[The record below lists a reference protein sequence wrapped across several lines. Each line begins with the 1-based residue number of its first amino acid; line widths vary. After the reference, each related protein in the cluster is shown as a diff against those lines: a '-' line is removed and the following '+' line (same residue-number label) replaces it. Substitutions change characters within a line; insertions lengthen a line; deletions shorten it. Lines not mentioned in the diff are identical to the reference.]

1 MKGIIYKWT
10 CNVNGKSYIGQ
21 TTNEK
26 QREKEFL
33 SENKPYAGEKINN
46 ARKKYGLSN
55 GIWTKTVL
63 KRLWCKDGKE
73 NELRER
79 LNYWEKYYVELYDS
93 INNGYNITNG
103 GDCDFSQEVIEEM
116 RRKSLEKWNQLS
128 EADKTRHRERS
139 KNWWNNLSDEEKKE
153 HIEKSKEKY
162 DKWCKSL
169 TEEERIKYTK
179 SSLGLHRGHSSSRSQ
194 KSSEYKKGTS
204 ISEKTKKKIKE
215 KLIGCSPS
223 MYKYVYKYSKNKSEL
238 IETYNSISEAAKSMD
253 MKPETLVKHNKTI
266 YKGFYWEISET
277 QKNTNNPEGCY
288 FIPRINRWR
297 STIYYKGEKR
307 LLGHFE
313 TPQAASAIREM
324 AKQKKEE
331 GIFDE
336 WYENI
341 HSHKIEIFKK
351 FGEKTC
357 N

>member
-10 CNVNGKSYIGQ
+10 CNINGKSYIGQ
-21 TTNEK
+21 TVNEK
-26 QREKEFL
+26 RRERDFL
-33 SENKPYAGEKINN
+33 NEAKSYAGEKINN
-46 ARKKYGLSN
+46 ARKKHGLSD
-55 GIWTKTVL
+55 GTWTKTVL
-63 KRLWCKDGKE
+63 KRLWCKNGRED
-73 NELRER
+73 ELRER
-79 LNYWEKYYVELYDS
+79 LNYWEKYYIEQFDT
-93 INNGYNITNG
+93 IKNGYNITNG

-116 RRKSLEKWNQLS
+116 RRKSFE
-128 EADKTRHRERS
+128 H
-139 KNWWNNLSDEEKKE
+139 WNNMSDEEKTKC
-153 HIEKSKEKY
+153 IENGKQWWNSLSDVEKNKFISSSKEKY
-162 DKWCKSL
+162 KKWYNSL
-169 TEEERIKYTK
+169 STEEKEKYK
-179 SSLGLHRGHSSSRSQ
+179 MIARNANLGLHRGHSSFRSL
-194 KSSEYKKGTS
+194 KSSEDKKG
-204 ISEKTKKKIKE
+204 IPRSEETKKKIKE
-215 KLIGCSPS
+215 SLLSKKLR
-223 MYKYVYKYSKNKSEL
+223 YKIKNE
-238 IETYNSISEAAKSMD
+238 
-253 MKPETLVKHNKTI
+253 
-266 YKGFYWEISET
+266 
-277 QKNTNNPEGCY
+277 TNNPEGCY

>member
-73 NELRER
+73 DELRER
-79 LNYWEKYYVELYDS
+79 LNYWEKYYIELYDS

-103 GDCDFSQEVIEEM
+103 GDCNFSEEVILEM
-116 RRKSLEKWNQLS
+116 RKKGKEYW
-128 EADKTRHRERS
+128 D
-139 KNWWNNLSDEEKKE
+139 NLSNEEKNK
-153 HIEKSKEKY
+153 IISKSKERSN
-162 DKWCKSL
+162 KWYKSL
-169 TEEERIKYTK
+169 TEEGRIKY
-179 SSLGLHRGHSSSRSQ
+179 LHHGHSISHSINSSNA
-194 KSSEYKKGTS
+194 KKGVKRLEETKEK
-204 ISEKTKKKIKE
+204 IRKTLLDKEIKHKIERSEK
-215 KLIGCSPS
+215 
-223 MYKYVYKYSKNKSEL
+223 
-238 IETYNSISEAAKSMD
+238 
-253 MKPETLVKHNKTI
+253 
-266 YKGFYWEISET
+266 
-277 QKNTNNPEGCY
+277 NPEGCY

-297 STIYYKGEKR
+297 STIYYKGEKC

-313 TPQAASAIREM
+313 TPQAASEIHEI
-324 AKQKKEE
+324 AKKKKEE
-331 GIFDE
+331 GIFDK

-341 HSHKIEIFKK
+341 HTHKIEIFKK
-351 FGEKTC
+351 FGEKMC

>member
-10 CNVNGKSYIGQ
+10 CNINGKSYIGQ
-21 TTNEK
+21 TVNEK
-26 QREKEFL
+26 RRERDFL
-33 SENKPYAGEKINN
+33 DETKYYAGEKINN
-46 ARKKYGLSN
+46 ARKKYGLSD
-55 GIWTKTVL
+55 GTWTKTVL
-63 KRLWCKDGKE
+63 KRLWCKNGRED
-73 NELRER
+73 ELRER
-79 LNYWEKYYVELYDS
+79 LNYWERYYIEQFDT
-93 INNGYNITNG
+93 IKNGYNITNG

-116 RRKSLEKWNQLS
+116 RRKSFE
-128 EADKTRHRERS
+128 H
-139 KNWWNNLSDEEKKE
+139 WNNMSDEEKSKF
-153 HIEKSKEKY
+153 ISSSKEKY
-162 DKWCKSL
+162 KKWYNSL
-169 TEEERIKYTK
+169 SIEEREKYK
-179 SSLGLHRGHSSSRSQ
+179 MIARNANLGLHRGHSSFRSL
-194 KSSEYKKGTS
+194 KSSENKKG
-204 ISEKTKKKIKE
+204 IPRSEETKKKIKE
-215 KLIGCSPS
+215 SLLSKKLQ
-223 MYKYVYKYSKNKSEL
+223 YKIKNE
-238 IETYNSISEAAKSMD
+238 
-253 MKPETLVKHNKTI
+253 
-266 YKGFYWEISET
+266 
-277 QKNTNNPEGCY
+277 TNNPEGCY

>member
-10 CNVNGKSYIGQ
+10 CNINGKNYIGQ
-21 TTNEK
+21 TVNEK
-26 QREKEFL
+26 RRERDFL
-33 SENKPYAGEKINN
+33 NETKSYAGEKINN
-46 ARKKYGLSN
+46 ARKKYGLSD
-55 GIWTKTVL
+55 GTWTKTVL
-63 KRLWCKDGKE
+63 KRLWCKNGKE
-73 NELRER
+73 DELREC
-79 LNYWEKYYVELYDS
+79 LNYWERYYIEQFDT
-93 INNGYNITNG
+93 IKNGYNITNG

-116 RRKSLEKWNQLS
+116 RRKSF
-128 EADKTRHRERS
+128 ER
-139 KNWWNNLSDEEKKE
+139 WNNMSDEEKTKCIE
-153 HIEKSKEKY
+153 SGKQWWNSLSSVEKSKFISSSKERYKKWYNSLSIEEKEKY
-162 DKWCKSL
+162 KMIA
-169 TEEERIKYTK
+169 RNAN
-179 SSLGLHRGHSSSRSQ
+179 LGLHRGHSSFRSL
-194 KSSEYKKGTS
+194 KSSEDKKG
-204 ISEKTKKKIKE
+204 IPRSEETKKKIKE
-215 KLIGCSPS
+215 SLLSKKLR
-223 MYKYVYKYSKNKSEL
+223 YKIKNE
-238 IETYNSISEAAKSMD
+238 
-253 MKPETLVKHNKTI
+253 
-266 YKGFYWEISET
+266 
-277 QKNTNNPEGCY
+277 TNNPEGCY

>member
-103 GDCDFSQEVIEEM
+103 GDCDFSEEVILEM
-116 RRKSLEKWNQLS
+116 RKKGKEYWNNLSDEEKKEHTEKGKLNG
-128 EADKTRHRERS
+128 TR
-139 KNWWNNLSDEEKKE
+139 WWNNLSDEEKKE
-153 HIEKSKEKY
+153 HVEKSKEKY
-162 DKWCKSL
+162 DKWWNYLSNEDK
-169 TEEERIKYTK
+169 EKYK
-179 SSLGLHRGHSSSRSQ
+179 MIARNANLGLHRGHSSFRSL
-194 KSSEYKKGTS
+194 KSSEDKKG
-204 ISEKTKKKIKE
+204 IPRSEETKKKIKE
-215 KLIGCSPS
+215 SLLSKKLQ
-223 MYKYVYKYSKNKSEL
+223 YKIKNE
-238 IETYNSISEAAKSMD
+238 
-253 MKPETLVKHNKTI
+253 
-266 YKGFYWEISET
+266 
-277 QKNTNNPEGCY
+277 TNNPEGCY

-313 TPQAASAIREM
+313 TPQAASEIHEI
-324 AKQKKEE
+324 AKKKKEE
-331 GIFDE
+331 GIFDK

>member
-26 QREKEFL
+26 QREREFL

-103 GDCDFSQEVIEEM
+103 GDCNFSEEVILEM
-116 RRKSLEKWNQLS
+116 RKSGKEY
-128 EADKTRHRERS
+128 
-139 KNWWNNLSDEEKKE
+139 WNNLSDKEKKE
-153 HIEKSKEKY
+153 HTEKSKLNGT
-162 DKWCKSL
+162 KWCKSL

-179 SSLGLHRGHSSSRSQ
+179 SSLGLHRGHSISHSINNSNA
-194 KSSEYKKGTS
+194 KKGVKRLEETK
-204 ISEKTKKKIKE
+204 EKIRKTLLDKKIKYKIERNE
-215 KLIGCSPS
+215 K
-223 MYKYVYKYSKNKSEL
+223 
-238 IETYNSISEAAKSMD
+238 
-253 MKPETLVKHNKTI
+253 
-266 YKGFYWEISET
+266 
-277 QKNTNNPEGCY
+277 NPEGCY

-336 WYENI
+336 WYESI
-341 HSHKIEIFKK
+341 HIHKIDIFKK

>member
-103 GDCDFSQEVIEEM
+103 GNCDFSQEVIEEM

-128 EADKTRHRERS
+128 EVDKTRHRERS
-139 KNWWNNLSDEEKKE
+139 KNWWNNLSDEEKTRRKE
-153 HIEKSKEKY
+153 KNIEYWNSLSNEEKKKHAEKGRLNSTRWWNNLSNEEKNKIISKSKERN
-162 DKWCKSL
+162 DKWRKSL
-169 TEEERIKYTK
+169 TEEERIKYDK
-179 SSLGLHRGHSSSRSQ
+179 AALGLHNGHSISRSL
-194 KSSEYKKGTS
+194 KSSEDKKG
-204 ISEKTKKKIKE
+204 IPRSEETKKKIKE
-215 KLIGCSPS
+215 SLLSKKLQ
-223 MYKYVYKYSKNKSEL
+223 YKVKNES
-238 IETYNSISEAAKSMD
+238 
-253 MKPETLVKHNKTI
+253 
-266 YKGFYWEISET
+266 
-277 QKNTNNPEGCY
+277 NNPEGCY

-313 TPQAASAIREM
+313 TPQAASAIRKM

-336 WYENI
+336 WYESI
-341 HSHKIEIFKK
+341 HIHKIEIFKK

>member
-103 GDCDFSQEVIEEM
+103 GDCDFSEEVMLEM
-116 RRKSLEKWNQLS
+116 RKKGKEY
-128 EADKTRHRERS
+128 
-139 KNWWNNLSDEEKKE
+139 WNNLSDEEKKE

-162 DKWCKSL
+162 DKWWNYLSNEDK
-169 TEEERIKYTK
+169 EKYKTIAK
-179 SSLGLHRGHSSSRSQ
+179 NANLGLHRGHSSFRSL
-194 KSSEYKKGTS
+194 KSSEDKKG
-204 ISEKTKKKIKE
+204 IPRSEETKKKIKE
-215 KLIGCSPS
+215 SLLSKKLQ
-223 MYKYVYKYSKNKSEL
+223 YKIKNE
-238 IETYNSISEAAKSMD
+238 
-253 MKPETLVKHNKTI
+253 
-266 YKGFYWEISET
+266 
-277 QKNTNNPEGCY
+277 TNNPEGCY

>member
-55 GIWTKTVL
+55 GIWAKTVL

-73 NELRER
+73 DELRER
-79 LNYWEKYYVELYDS
+79 LNYWEKYYIELYDS

-103 GDCDFSQEVIEEM
+103 GDCNFSEEVILEM
-116 RRKSLEKWNQLS
+116 RKKGKEYWDNLS
-128 EADKTRHRERS
+128 DKEKTRRKEKSIEYWNSLSNEEKKKHAEKGRLNSTR
-139 KNWWNNLSDEEKKE
+139 WWNNLSNEEKNK
-153 HIEKSKEKY
+153 IISKSKERN
-162 DKWCKSL
+162 DKWRKSL
-169 TEEERIKYTK
+169 TEEERIKYDK
-179 SSLGLHRGHSSSRSQ
+179 AALGLYNGHSISRSMN
-194 KSSEYKKGTS
+194 SSNAKKGVKRLEETKEK
-204 ISEKTKKKIKE
+204 IRKTLLDKEIKHKIERSEK
-215 KLIGCSPS
+215 
-223 MYKYVYKYSKNKSEL
+223 
-238 IETYNSISEAAKSMD
+238 
-253 MKPETLVKHNKTI
+253 
-266 YKGFYWEISET
+266 
-277 QKNTNNPEGCY
+277 NPEGCY

-313 TPQAASAIREM
+313 TPQAASEIREI
-324 AKQKKEE
+324 AKQKKKE
-331 GIFDE
+331 GIFDK

-357 N
+357 K

>member
-1 MKGIIYKWT
+1 MNMKGIIYKWT

-33 SENKPYAGEKINN
+33 SENKTYAGEKINN

-55 GIWTKTVL
+55 DIWTKTVL

-79 LNYWEKYYVELYDS
+79 LNYWEKYYVKLYDS

-103 GDCDFSQEVIEEM
+103 GDCNFSEEVILEM
-116 RRKSLEKWNQLS
+116 RKKGKEY
-128 EADKTRHRERS
+128 
-139 KNWWNNLSDEEKKE
+139 WNNLSDEEKNK
-153 HIEKSKEKY
+153 IISKSKEKY

-169 TEEERIKYTK
+169 TEEERMKYTK
-179 SSLGLHRGHSSSRSQ
+179 SSLGLHRGHSISHSINSSNA
-194 KSSEYKKGTS
+194 KKGLKRLEETKEK
-204 ISEKTKKKIKE
+204 IRKTLLNKEIKYKIERSEK
-215 KLIGCSPS
+215 
-223 MYKYVYKYSKNKSEL
+223 
-238 IETYNSISEAAKSMD
+238 
-253 MKPETLVKHNKTI
+253 
-266 YKGFYWEISET
+266 
-277 QKNTNNPEGCY
+277 NPEGCY

-324 AKQKKEE
+324 ARQKKEE

-357 N
+357 K